1 MVSQLRSLLQYL
13 SMYELNHWF
22 KYIIGTWASYSF
34 GYDCFFICISSLLS
48 STTLEWP
55 PRKSMQPK
63 TDFNENIGD
72 TVRDENELDG
82 KEAEKDRTEEDSEN
96 GKVVKNRIC
105 WLCP

>member
-1 MVSQLRSLLQYL
+1 
-13 SMYELNHWF
+13 
-22 KYIIGTWASYSF
+22 
-34 GYDCFFICISSLLS
+34 
-48 STTLEWP
+48 
-55 PRKSMQPK
+55 MQPK

-105 WLCP
+105 